1 MTIDSILV
9 SDDSFDTPLV
19 AVANDTS
26 QEEARKQQTT
36 IDFKMVTFSLYG
48 KDYAIDIMYVKEIA
62 KAGNFTYVP
71 NVLPFVV
78 GVYNLRGDIIPI
90 LDLRIFFNIELPEKN
105 KMGLE
110 NLLILNVAEQT
121 FGVIVY
127 KIDKVVGVHISSI

>member
-48 KDYAIDIMYVKEIA
+48 K
-62 KAGNFTYVP
+62 
-71 NVLPFVV
+71 
-78 GVYNLRGDIIPI
+78 
-90 LDLRIFFNIELPEKN
+90 ELPR
-105 KMGLE
+105 ML
-110 NLLILNVAEQT
+110 
-121 FGVIVY
+121 
-127 KIDKVVGVHISSI
+127 